1 MFYNAMQRKGW
12 SPREEDMRSVVAIHN
27 AVNEQTWREVLKW
40 ERLHQAECGQPR
52 LVRFQ
57 GRPTD
62 YSPKARLRSLVGYQL
77 PFDRHDWV
85 VDRCGKQVGPCRAA
99 PSPASAHNVLCASAT
114 FIECG
119 KAQALRRSPRSPPP
133 AGSRGP
139 VVPNGPRRAGAQ
151 VRYVID
157 FYNGR
162 PDPSKPVSFYLDVRP
177 ALDDWGGVVDRVRML
192 VSPPPPA

>member
-85 VDRCGKQVGPCRAA
+85 VDRCGKQVALAAQLPPPPPLTLFYAHPPRSSSAAKRRRSGAA
-99 PSPASAHNVLCASAT
+99 P
-114 FIECG
+114 
-119 KAQALRRSPRSPPP
+119 
-133 AGSRGP
+133 
-139 VVPNGPRRAGAQ
+139 GA
-151 VRYVID
+151 RH
-157 FYNGR
+157 R
-162 PDPSKPVSFYLDVRP
+162 PDPAGRSSQTAHAAPGRRC
-177 ALDDWGGVVDRVRML
+177 GT
-192 VSPPPPA
+192 

>member
-85 VDRCGKQVGPCRAA
+85 VDRCGKQVALAA
-99 PSPASAHNVLCASAT
+99 QL
-114 FIECG
+114 
-119 KAQALRRSPRSPPP
+119 PPPPPLTLFYP
-133 AGSRGP
+133 AGSGGP